1 MAAANGVGG
10 DGGVRPWL
18 RQARG
23 RARKEGGK
31 NRGGRGVSRRGDREE
46 VEPPARSRRWSL
58 RARRF
63 LTATAAAL
71 GRGEEDDRGRTPG
84 GLGRTG
90 AGPAGLPGERQV
102 RFLSSLLF
110 LFLLFLFI
118 LFCVVLV

>member
-18 RQARG
+18 RPSEGKSQERG
-23 RARKEGGK
+23 GGE

-63 LTATAAAL
+63 LTGTAAAL
-71 GRGEEDDRGRTPG
+71 GRGEEDDRGETPG
-84 GLGRTG
+84 GLGHTG
-90 AGPAGLPGERQV
+90 AGPAGYQV
-102 RFLSSLLF
+102 SSR
-110 LFLLFLFI
+110 
-118 LFCVVLV
+118 